1 MQFRMMTPADVAQV
15 ARIHASALAGDFLPS
30 LGQNFLQ
37 VFFRTAIKMPGAV
50 AVVVEDETVAGF
62 VLGCLDS
69 HLFFY
74 DVLKRAA
81 PQLAMAVI
89 VPILKKP
96 ALLLKAIE
104 TFTYPKR
111 ESSNVEAELLIIAM
125 DNSHR
130 HQGGG
135 RILVEQLDR
144 EFLARSVREYKLTVL
159 QENSNANRFYQN
171 LGFTQAGTFNLFNKP
186 WLLYER
192 SLTDSK
198 K

>member
-1 MQFRMMTPADVAQV
+1 MQSRMMVPADIEQV

-30 LGQNFLQ
+30 LGQNFLK
-37 VFFRTAIKMPGAV
+37 VFFRTAIKLPGTIAI
-50 AVVVEDETVAGF
+50 VVEDDAVAGF

-69 HLFFY
+69 HSFFY

-89 VPILKKP
+89 LPILKKP
-96 ALLLKAIE
+96 ALLFKAIE
-104 TFTYPKR
+104 TFMYPKR
-111 ESSNVEAELLIIAM
+111 ENSNVKAELLIIAM
-125 DNSHR
+125 DNNRR

-144 EFLARSVREYKLTVL
+144 EFLAHSIHEYKLTVL
-159 QENSNANRFYQN
+159 QENANANRFYQD
-171 LGFTQAGTFNLFNKP
+171 LGFKQAGTFSLFKKP

-192 SLTDSK
+192 LIPDSAQ
-198 K
+198 